1 MSRAHGG
8 EWAMD
13 NHARQAGEF
22 VKRMER
28 RLVAAA
34 ICVLLLSQGSFAAG
48 PFDGQWNGTATP
60 NLRRCKQASV
70 TMTIAGKVVSG
81 EMRLEGGTSE
91 IRGTVWEDGS
101 FGATIGFH
109 SLTGQFNR
117 DAFEGAF
124 DTPECKWK
132 IQLRRRPGTG

>member
-1 MSRAHGG
+1 
-8 EWAMD
+8 MD
-13 NHARQAGEF
+13 DPRPAGEF
-22 VKRMER
+22 TKRIKR
-28 RLVAAA
+28 RLVAAV

-60 NLRRCKQASV
+60 NRGRCKAATV
-70 TMTIAGKVVSG
+70 AITIAGKVVSG

-109 SLTGQFNR
+109 HLTGKFSR
-117 DAFEGAF
+117 DAFEGEF
-124 DTPECKWK
+124 DTPDCKWK
-132 IQLRRRPGTG
+132 MQLRRRPNTG

>member
-1 MSRAHGG
+1 MGKHP
-8 EWAMD
+8 
-13 NHARQAGEF
+13 RQTRDF
-22 VKRMER
+22 IKRMER

-34 ICVLLLSQGSFAAG
+34 VCVLLLSQGSFAAG
-48 PFDGQWNGTATP
+48 PFDGEWNGTATP
-60 NLRRCKQASV
+60 NRGRCKAANV

-109 SLTGQFNR
+109 HLTGQFRR
-117 DAFEGAF
+117 DAFEGEF
-124 DTPECKWK
+124 DTADCKWK
-132 IQLRRRPGTG
+132 MQLRRRTGQ

>member
-1 MSRAHGG
+1 MG
-8 EWAMD
+8 E
-13 NHARQAGEF
+13 HPRQAGEF
-22 VKRMER
+22 IKRMER

-34 ICVLLLSQGSFAAG
+34 TCVLLLSQGSLAAG

-60 NLRRCKQASV
+60 NRGRCKVANV
-70 TMTIAGKVVSG
+70 TVTVAGKIVSG

-109 SLTGQFNR
+109 HLTGQFRR
-117 DAFEGAF
+117 DAFEGEF
-124 DTPECKWK
+124 DTADCKWK
-132 IQLRRRPGTG
+132 MQLRRKPNTG